1 MSTDWKSLAKH
12 MTPGAA
18 LKWGAVVFAYCIGIL
33 IVISIVLA
41 MIGAYE

>member
-1 MSTDWKSLAKH
+1 MSDWREIVKH
-12 MTPGAA
+12 ITPSAV

-33 IVISIVLA
+33 LLISIVLA